1 MHSCLAWT
9 RPQAQALKILAR
21 GETFRTQRRRTKCY
35 RVWTVISALGLH
47 LLTETKHRVW
57 KRPEERN
64 VTERGQESL
73 ASREPM
79 DIDQHRTRK
88 RRQDN
93 M

>member
-1 MHSCLAWT
+1 MDKT
-9 RPQAQALKILAR
+9 T
-21 GETFRTQRRRTKCY
+21 GT

-47 LLTETKHRVW
+47 LWTETKHRAW

-79 DIDQHRTRK
+79 DIDQHRTRI